1 METLREVGIIT
12 FHAADN
18 YGAVLQAYAL
28 QQFLSLNGI
37 ENEIIDFS
45 PRSVVSANNPLYI
58 PGGFSL
64 KRFLK
69 QLAVLPN
76 YFKLRRRCARFNAFR
91 TNNFVLSPRLLS
103 PNDISRCERKYRV
116 VITGSDQVFN
126 PLTKYAA
133 TYYLRYFKNVEKVA
147 YAPSFG
153 IRDYS
158 LVDEEKKEQLKSFYR
173 LSCREADGAAF
184 LSEICGE
191 EVPTVLDP
199 VFLLSPKS
207 WIDLANSPMNKKYIF
222 VYDLNGGKAEYF

>member
-103 PNDISRCERKYRV
+103 P
-116 VITGSDQVFN
+116 
-126 PLTKYAA
+126 
-133 TYYLRYFKNVEKVA
+133 
-147 YAPSFG
+147 
-153 IRDYS
+153 IRS
-158 LVDEEKKEQLKSFYR
+158 ST
-173 LSCREADGAAF
+173 A
-184 LSEICGE
+184 
-191 EVPTVLDP
+191 
-199 VFLLSPKS
+199 
-207 WIDLANSPMNKKYIF
+207 
-222 VYDLNGGKAEYF
+222 